1 MGAYLFRRLQHSFV
15 LLLVI
20 VTFVFIAGRSIGDPA
35 RLILGAEADE
45 ASIRLLR
52 ETLGLDDPLY
62 LQYIR
67 FLADAVR
74 GDFGITYRFAMS
86 RPIAHGGMPPG
97 HAALPLALE
106 RLPAT
111 FYLASVAIGLA
122 LALAIPMGIVA
133 AMRPRSL
140 LDRVINVIS
149 LAGVSIVEFWLA
161 LMLILVFSVGL
172 GWFYT
177 SGYGGFYH
185 VALPAMA
192 LAFRP
197 IGRITQ
203 MVRSAMLDELARP
216 YITAAR
222 SKGLSRTRIAMVHG
236 LKNAAIPI
244 VTIIGDELANIL
256 TGVII
261 VEYIFAWPGIGQ
273 LTLDALSRRDLP
285 MVQAAIFVLV
295 FLVLIV
301 NLTVDIAY
309 TFLNPKVR
317 FR

>member
-1 MGAYLFRRLQHSFV
+1 MGTYLFRRLQHSIV
-15 LLLVI
+15 LLLI
-20 VTFVFIAGRSIGDPA
+20 ILSFVFIAGRSIGDPA

-45 ASIRLLR
+45 ASIQLLR
-52 ETLGLDDPLY
+52 KTLGLEDPLY
-62 LQYIR
+62 QQYFR
-67 FLADAVR
+67 FLAGAVQ
-74 GDFGITYRFAMS
+74 GDFGVTYRFAMS

-111 FYLASVAIGLA
+111 FYLAAVAIGLA
-122 LALAIPMGIVA
+122 IVTALPMGIVA
-133 AMRPRSL
+133 ALRPRSL
-140 LDRVINVIS
+140 IDRVINVVS

-161 LMLILVFSVGL
+161 LMLILVFAVHL

-177 SGYGGFYH
+177 SGYGGFYY
-185 VALPAMA
+185 VALPAVA

-203 MVRSAMLDELARP
+203 MVRSAMLDELAKP
-216 YITAAR
+216 YVVAAR
-222 SKGLSRTRIAMVHG
+222 SKGLSRTRIALVHS

-261 VEYIFAWPGIGQ
+261 IEFIFAWPGIGQ

-295 FLVLIV
+295 VLVMIT
-301 NLTVDIAY
+301 NLLVDVAY
-309 TFLNPKVR
+309 TVLNPKVR